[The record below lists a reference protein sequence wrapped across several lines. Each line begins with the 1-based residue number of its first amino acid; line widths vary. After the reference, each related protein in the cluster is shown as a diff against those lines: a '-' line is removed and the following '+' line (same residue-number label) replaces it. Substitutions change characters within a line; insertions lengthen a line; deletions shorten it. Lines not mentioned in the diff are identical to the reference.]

1 VKIHIAARINDED
14 VRGVLF
20 VLASIER
27 LGLISI
33 ALHISRSIF
42 NVKPETPL
50 HALRVLMEERCYNS

>member
-1 VKIHIAARINDED
+1 VKIRIAARINDED
-14 VRGVLF
+14 VRGVLLSWL
-20 VLASIER
+20 VER

-50 HALRVLMEERCYNS
+50 HVLRVLMEERRYNS

>member
-1 VKIHIAARINDED
+1 MKIRIAARINDED
-14 VRGVLF
+14 VRGVLLSWL
-20 VLASIER
+20 VER

-50 HALRVLMEERCYNS
+50 HVLRVLMEERCYNS